1 MTGDQM
7 EEALYKA
14 SLETDA
20 RFYGD
25 LGGDE
30 SHVDQ
35 ILQLDHVILADLA
48 QHRTRILCHG
58 DIRSGSLPKNP
69 SYNQEN

>member
-1 MTGDQM
+1 MTGDQI

-14 SLETDA
+14 SMETDA

-30 SHVDQ
+30 VHVD
-35 ILQLDHVILADLA
+35 
-48 QHRTRILCHG
+48 
-58 DIRSGSLPKNP
+58 
-69 SYNQEN
+69 

>member
-1 MTGDQM
+1 MTSDQI

-30 SHVDQ
+30 EHVNN

-58 DIRSGSLPKNP
+58 DIHSGSLPKHP
-69 SYNQEN
+69 LYNQEY

>member
-1 MTGDQM
+1 MTGDQI

-14 SLETDA
+14 SLETDS

-30 SHVDQ
+30 AHVEH

-58 DIRSGSLPKNP
+58 DIHSGSLPTNP
-69 SYNQEN
+69 QYNQNY